1 MKKNYTKLGVNI
13 DHIATLRNARN
24 DGYLDIIKIV
34 RLLKKYGVDSI
45 TVHLREDRRHIKDAD
60 VFILREKN
68 ILPLNLEMGPTIEMR
83 DICLKLKPFACCIV
97 PENREELTTE
107 GGLNVI
113 KKFDSLKQIIEPL
126 KSTNIRISLFIE
138 PCIEQIKAAQNLG
151 ASAIEIHT
159 GKFANEFLK
168 GDYKKELEKINLAVN
183 FAFSI
188 GLECHAGHGLNFN
201 NVLEIIENKNIVELN
216 VGYFIVAQSIFEGLS
231 SVIQKFNKIR
241 KYS

>member
-1 MKKNYTKLGVNI
+1 
-13 DHIATLRNARN
+13 
-24 DGYLDIIKIV
+24 
-34 RLLKKYGVDSI
+34 
-45 TVHLREDRRHIKDAD
+45 
-60 VFILREKN
+60 
-68 ILPLNLEMGPTIEMR
+68 MGPTIEMR